1 MAYPHKQ
8 LDAAWRAW
16 LQENLERKCDP
27 QELTQILRKN
37 GFSLATIQQAF
48 KSLVPANVSVR
59 SVAESPAAGAG
70 VLDQSWQNWIREN
83 LQRGCDP
90 QDLLDILLK
99 NGFAEESIMQS
110 LAAIAASADVS
121 VSASPAN
128 TCDYEAIASPPL
140 LKRAPANLQKV
151 ESDLLQLY
159 TFDDFMTAAE
169 CDAIVEIAHR
179 HLRPSTVTIESTDK
193 YYRTSRTCDLS
204 LLNNAVVAALD
215 LKIAA
220 TLGIRPEYS
229 EGIQAQ
235 RYDVGEQF
243 KKHTDYFEPG
253 TSEYARFAAERGNR
267 TWTFMVYLND
277 GMEGGGTRF
286 SMIDRTF
293 QPKKGQAVIWNNLYP
308 DGTPNR
314 DTLHSGE
321 PVLAGHKT
329 IITKWFREIGSGP
342 MFFDA

>member
-1 MAYPHKQ
+1 VSKHKQ
-8 LDAAWRAW
+8 LDASWRRW

-27 QELTQILRKN
+27 QELANILRKN

-48 KSLVPANVSVR
+48 QSLAPVSVSIGSVPR
-59 SVAESPAAGAG
+59 SPSAGAG
-70 VLDQSWQNWIREN
+70 TLDQAWQSWLKEN

-90 QDLLDILLK
+90 QGLLDILLK

-110 LAAIAASADVS
+110 LAVIAASAEVTI
-121 VSASPAN
+121 SASPAN
-128 TCDYEAIASPPL
+128 TCDYAAIASPPL
-140 LKRAPANLQKV
+140 LQRAPPNLKRV
-151 ESDLLQLY
+151 ATDLLQLY
-159 TFDDFMTAAE
+159 TFDDFMSPEE
-169 CDAIVEIAHR
+169 CDAIVELANL
-179 HLRPSTVTIESTDK
+179 HLRPSTVTVESADK

-215 LKIAA
+215 LKIAS
-220 TLGIRPEYS
+220 TLGIRVEYS

-277 GMEGGGTRF
+277 GMQGGGTRF
-286 SMIDRTF
+286 TTIDKTF
-293 QPKKGQAVIWNNLYP
+293 QPKKGMAVLWNNLYS

-321 PVLAGHKT
+321 PVLEGHKI
-329 IITKWFREIGSGP
+329 IITKWFRENGSGP